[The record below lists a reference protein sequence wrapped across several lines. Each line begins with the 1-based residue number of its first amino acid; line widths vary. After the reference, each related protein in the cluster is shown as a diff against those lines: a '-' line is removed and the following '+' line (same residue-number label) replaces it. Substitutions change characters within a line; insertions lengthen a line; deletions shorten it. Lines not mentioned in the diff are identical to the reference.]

1 MPIRL
6 RRPSAQILEQLLED
20 ASGHQ
25 VTYAEVGATRGPELP
40 SGYSHDRHSVAL
52 GQGDLPFALGADAL
66 RRWRPQ
72 LNAGAILT
80 PPLPK
85 VEIGTT
91 VLTTFPLQLGFAIV
105 PCRIVYVTEDAHAF
119 GFAYGTLPGHPE
131 RGEEAFH
138 VRRDGD
144 GLVTFEIVAFSR
156 PALLLTRL
164 GHPVAR
170 RTQARTTRAYLAA
183 VFDYV
188 KSGGAPS

>member
-20 ASGHQ
+20 ATGHQ
-25 VTYAEVGATRGPELP
+25 VTYAEIGATRDPELP

-72 LNAGAILT
+72 LSSGAILA

-85 VEIGTT
+85 VETGTT
-91 VLTTFPLQLGFAIV
+91 VLTTFPLRLGFAVV
-105 PCRIVYVTEDAHAF
+105 PCRIVYVTDEEHSF

-131 RGEEAFH
+131 CGEEAFH
-138 VRRDGD
+138 VRQHGD

-170 RTQARTTRAYLAA
+170 RAQARTTRAYLAG
-183 VFDYV
+183 VSDYV
-188 KSGGAPS
+188 KTGGAPS